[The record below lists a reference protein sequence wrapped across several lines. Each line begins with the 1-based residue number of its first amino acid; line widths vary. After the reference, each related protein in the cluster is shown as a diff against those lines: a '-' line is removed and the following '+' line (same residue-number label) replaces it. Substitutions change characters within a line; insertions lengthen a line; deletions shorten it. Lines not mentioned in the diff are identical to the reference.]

1 MKTLKNEFPHPV
13 LIDNGSDY
21 IDCSFELSE
30 PENIRIDGDNL
41 CFDTKYI
48 LISNGL
54 NNLLTEEK
62 AKVLL
67 KIYSP
72 KTAYR
77 STFTFNNSNTVNVAI
92 PKDKIAEKIEIYGSI
107 IANQPLENFCLAE
120 HNKDLFGTAYFEIR
134 KADILA
140 MAKKIVIPLDASE
153 LEGPVVSIFNIS
165 KNPDLNVSIRPDFDD
180 ESGKITIYLNPKVY
194 DTYSILR
201 VKSPELKRY
210 LAAVIVFPVLVEA
223 LSFIKKQSDE
233 ESIYE
238 EKRWYRM
245 INKKMEAKGINLE
258 ETGIV
263 EAANILLGEIVQEA
277 LISFSE
283 KMNAEFDEGFEI
295 GGVD

>member
-1 MKTLKNEFPHPV
+1 MKTLKNEFPHPI

-21 IDCSFELSE
+21 IRCSFELSE
-30 PENIRIDGDNL
+30 PENIRIEGDNL
-41 CFDTKYI
+41 CFDIKYN
-48 LISNGL
+48 LESEGL
-54 NNLLTEEK
+54 NDLLREEK
-62 AKVLL
+62 AKVII

-77 STFTFNNSNTVNVAI
+77 DIFTFSNSSTLNIHVPKNN
-92 PKDKIAEKIEIYGSI
+92 IAEKIEILGSI
-107 IANQPLENFCLAE
+107 IANQQIEDFCLQE

-134 KADILA
+134 KADTLA

-165 KNPDLNVSIRPDFDD
+165 KNTDLNVSLRPDFDD
-180 ESGKITIYLNPKVY
+180 ESGKINIYLNTKTY

-210 LAAVIVFPVLVEA
+210 LAAVIVFPVLIEA
-223 LSFIKKQSDE
+223 LSIIKNENEE
-233 ESIYE
+233 ESVYV

-245 INKKMEAKGINLE
+245 INKKLEDKSINLE
-258 ETGIV
+258 ETGIT
-263 EAANILLGEIVQEA
+263 ETANKLLGEIVQDS

-283 KMNAEFDEGFEI
+283 KMIFEFDEGLET
-295 GGVD
+295 GGAD